1 MLHEILMAM
10 VLWPLFLAVGYYLGR
25 WTPARFHHCFQEAK
39 AKVESQT
46 NAEAVK
52 IAEDLA
58 DARKQTI
65 QELQEKLENV
75 ENELLD
81 LRHGLL
87 SDGDSGIHGGS
98 GQTDRRD
105 PSHRS
110 GGGSGRVGIDD
121 TGSDFRRG
129 VFRFQDTFRGKCG
142 DHAIRP

>member
-1 MLHEILMAM
+1 MLHEILMSM

-25 WTPARFHHCFQEAK
+25 WTPARFHNCFQEAK

-98 GQTDRRD
+98 GETDRRD
-105 PSHRS
+105 PSQRS
-110 GGGSGRVGIDD
+110 GIDD
-121 TGSDFRRG
+121 TGSEFRRG
-129 VFRFQDTFRGKCG
+129 VFRFQDVFRGRAG
-142 DHAIRP
+142 SHENRP